1 MVEEEDS
8 RSASDAANAI
18 VKSSEA
24 AAVAPSAYLESIAPT
39 QAVSM
44 SERIGSI
51 RAEHTAGSA
60 IAAISRFSA
69 RELDEAHTP
78 TASSSSPSWF
88 AAAAA
93 ACEAVK
99 AGRFVRLVVYTLGR
113 LSRLRSGVVPLRA

>member
-69 RELDEAHTP
+69 RELDEAHTH
-78 TASSSSPSWF
+78 ASSSSPSWF

-99 AGRFVRLVVYTLGR
+99 AGRFVRLVVCTLGR